1 MFKGSSNKSRSA
13 FGDFVAEG
21 HRQLFSYVVDAY
33 LMFCYMYSQ

>member
-21 HRQLFSYVVDAY
+21 HRQLFSYVVDVY